1 MSDDNAKKVEK
12 QLKEIYI
19 DGRVIEFLQR
29 IQRLFETKRTIL
41 SIETPNSQNR
51 SWEII
56 WEKIWPLINGNVCGI
71 SFYYSTFDRLCA
83 FSGQAVTKWLHTP
96 RGDGLPKYNARYVSL
111 HVRKTNRAALNLY
124 AHALKFDICDME
136 PKYYA
141 DGEDA
146 FMMKRPLVQFALD
159 SGIEPADRSTFFRP
173 ISERKGKGKSAAGG
187 GCGAS
192 TASAAQQTQK
202 EGDENNKE
210 KGGGTADK
218 ERDGTKK

>member
-1 MSDDNAKKVEK
+1 MNIRQITSFDMINVQDCNLLCLPENY
-12 QLKEIYI
+12 QLKYYMYHTLSWPHISFVAEDTKGTIIGYVLAKMEEELEEDEPHGHI
-19 DGRVIEFLQR
+19 TSLAV
-29 IQRLFETKRTIL
+29 KRTFRRL
-41 SIETPNSQNR
+41 
-51 SWEII
+51 
-56 WEKIWPLINGNVCGI
+56 GI
-71 SFYYSTFDRLCA
+71 AQKLMDQTARA
-83 FSGQAVTKWLHTP
+83 MVEV
-96 RGDGLPKYNARYVSL
+96 YNARYVSL